1 LYRGLKKMSNDIAH
15 VQVQIMQLTEKLNDI
30 EKRLSKTEQKVMD
43 HGDDIRTLKRDV
55 DAVKGIL
62 RG

>member
-1 LYRGLKKMSNDIAH
+1 MGSDISH

-30 EKRLSKTEQKVMD
+30 EKRLSKTEERVMN
-43 HGDDIRTLKRDV
+43 HSDDLRGLKRDV
-55 DAVKGIL
+55 DAVKSIL

>member
-1 LYRGLKKMSNDIAH
+1 MSSDIAH
-15 VQVQIMQLTEKLNDI
+15 LQVQIMQLTEKLNDI

-43 HGDDIRTLKRDV
+43 NGDDISTLKRDV
-55 DAVKGIL
+55 DAVKSLL

>member
-1 LYRGLKKMSNDIAH
+1 MYRGLRKMSSDIAH

-30 EKRLSKTEQKVMD
+30 EKRLSKTEERVMN
-43 HGDDIRTLKRDV
+43 HNDDLRGLKRDV

>member
-1 LYRGLKKMSNDIAH
+1 MSSDIAH

-30 EKRLSKTEQKVMD
+30 EKRLSKTEERVMN
-43 HGDDIRTLKRDV
+43 HNDDLRGLKRDV

>member
-1 LYRGLKKMSNDIAH
+1 MYQGLRKMGSDIAH

-30 EKRLSKTEQKVMD
+30 EKHLSKAEQKVMD
-43 HGDDIRTLKRDV
+43 HGDDLRGLKRDV
-55 DAVKGIL
+55 DAIKGIL

>member
-1 LYRGLKKMSNDIAH
+1 MGSDIAH

-30 EKRLSKTEQKVMD
+30 EKRLSKAEQKAMN
-43 HGDDIRTLKRDV
+43 HGDDLRGLKRDV
-55 DAVKGIL
+55 DAIKGIL

>member
-1 LYRGLKKMSNDIAH
+1 MSSDIAH

-30 EKRLSKTEQKVMD
+30 EKRLSKAEQRVMD